1 MIISRKDR
9 RRKPITGNRTESL
22 GQKTHDEQ
30 RSGNQIDAKKMLS
43 VEADGLLERQFQD
56 IPLNLYIQV
65 IVFSILNHLGIPE
78 LLIMKQFLLI
88 SH

>member
-78 LLIMKQFLLI
+78 LLIMK
-88 SH
+88 